1 MVRQQILIVDD
12 YAGARYYRSRV
23 LSEAGYEVFE
33 ASTGEQGLEL
43 AAALKPALVV
53 LDVNLPDIDGIE
65 VCEKLKSNPTTATI
79 PVIQVTGAWRSEE
92 ARQRGMASGANAY
105 LVEPIDAATLLRQVG
120 ELLEST
126 T

>member
-43 AAALKPALVV
+43 ATALTPALIL
-53 LDVNLPDIDGIE
+53 LDVNLPDMTGIE
-65 VCEKLKSNPTTATI
+65 VCEKLKANPKTAQI

-92 ARQRGMASGANAY
+92 ARRCGMASGANAY
-105 LVEPIDAATLLRQVG
+105 LVEPIDAATLLRHVG
-120 ELLEST
+120 ALLESAT
-126 T
+126 